1 MAGKLLRNLL
11 NAITIR
17 RGGVSVAAPLSGKG
31 RRMSLSARLILLLTI
46 AVGVVMALGGYFILR
61 QREEILARALRNELH
76 AHAVTLRLTLEDS
89 YRAGRIG
96 DAQRLIDHLSENP
109 RVFSVI
115 LFDEKGRVAMFSNPL
130 EAGKIVE
137 SPDARRVIAAGEP
150 AEFVRRRGGSEV
162 YSFIMP
168 IRISAARRG
177 AFEIS
182 QPAEFI
188 KADYATARRNIALI
202 TLALFAAIVAIVLL
216 VMRHNLLR
224 PIKELL
230 GGAKA
235 VGQGDLAYRV
245 VAPSGGNE
253 IAQLASE
260 FNRMAESLAEQ
271 RRSAERQAE
280 ERLAL
285 ERELR
290 HSERLASV
298 GRLAAGVAHEM
309 GAPLNVI
316 KGRVEMLR
324 ERPDA
329 PVENRARNLDIIGA
343 QADAITDIIRQLLT
357 LARPFNL
364 RREAIEPACLIAAV
378 VELIEA
384 DAVKSGVMV
393 EGPRNGHHADFVEG
407 DQALLRQSLM
417 NICINALH
425 AMKQGGRLLI
435 EVAPAETR
443 GNGGTFVGLR
453 VSDTGSGIPPENL
466 AHIFD
471 PFFTTKEVG
480 KGTGLGLSV
489 ARRIVE
495 EHDGWIEAANREEGG
510 AAFTIWLPKVESAR
524 SNQRNTEVGSEA
536 VKDEEQVCAT
546 KLGDGAFTG

>member
-1 MAGKLLRNLL
+1 MGFMRMAGNLLRNLL
-11 NAITIR
+11 NAIKMR
-17 RGGVSVAAPLSGKG
+17 RDGESVYAPRVGKAQ
-31 RRMSLSARLILLLTI
+31 RMSLSVRLILLLTI
-46 AVGVVMALGGYFILR
+46 AVGVVTALGGYFILR
-61 QREEILARALRNELH
+61 QREEIHARALHNELY
-76 AHAVTLRLTLEDS
+76 AHAITLRLTLEDS

-96 DAQRLIDHLSENP
+96 DAQRLIDRLSENP

-115 LFDEKGRVAMFSNPL
+115 LFDETGRVAMFSNPL
-130 EAGKIVE
+130 EAEKIVE
-137 SPDARRVIAAGEP
+137 SQEAQRVIATGEP
-150 AEFVRRRGGSEV
+150 IEIIQSRNGSEV
-162 YSFIMP
+162 YSVIMP
-168 IRISAARRG
+168 VRISATRRG

-182 QPAEFI
+182 QPTEFI
-188 KADYATARRNIALI
+188 KAKYASARRDIALI
-202 TLALFAAIVAIVLL
+202 TLALFAAIIVVVLL
-216 VMRHNLLR
+216 VMRYNLLR
-224 PIKELL
+224 PISELL
-230 GGAKA
+230 IGAKA
-235 VGQGDLAYRV
+235 IGQGDLAHRV
-245 VAPSGGNE
+245 VAPGSGNE

-271 RRSAERQAE
+271 RRAAERQAE

-324 ERPDA
+324 ERPDS

-343 QADAITDIIRQLLT
+343 QADAITNIVRQLLT

-364 RREAIEPACLIAAV
+364 RSEAVEPARLIAAV
-378 VELIEA
+378 AELIEA
-384 DAVKSGVMV
+384 EALRSGVRI
-393 EGPRNGHHADFVEG
+393 EINQNNHHPPNFVTG
-407 DQALLRQSLM
+407 DCGLLQQVLM

-425 AMKQGGRLLI
+425 AMPNGGGLII
-435 EVAPAETR
+435 EVAPEEQAR
-443 GNGGTFVGLR
+443 SGRTFVGLR
-453 VSDTGSGIPPENL
+453 VSDTGSGIATESL

-495 EHDGWIEAANREEGG
+495 EHAGWIEVANREEGG
-510 AAFTIWLPKVESAR
+510 AAFTIWLPKVVATQSD
-524 SNQRNTEVGSEA
+524 QRNG
-536 VKDEEQVCAT
+536 KQ
-546 KLGDGAFTG
+546 G

>member
-1 MAGKLLRNLL
+1 MAGNLLRNSL
-11 NAITIR
+11 NAIKKR
-17 RGGVSVAAPLSGKG
+17 RDGKSADAPLAGKG

-61 QREEILARALRNELH
+61 QREEIHARALRNELY
-76 AHAVTLRLTLEDS
+76 AHAITLRLALEDN

-115 LFDEKGRVAMFSNPL
+115 LFDEEGRVAMFSNPL

-137 SPDARRVIAAGEP
+137 SQEARRVIAAGEP
-150 AEFVRRRGGSEV
+150 VEIVQSRSGIEV
-162 YSFIMP
+162 YSVIMP
-168 IRISAARRG
+168 VRISASRRG

-182 QPAEFI
+182 QPTDFI
-188 KADYATARRNIALI
+188 KAKYASSRRDIALI
-202 TLALFAAIVAIVLL
+202 TLALFAAIIVVVLL
-216 VMRHNLLR
+216 VMRYNLLR
-224 PIKELL
+224 PISELL
-230 GGAKA
+230 VGARA
-235 VGQGDLAYRV
+235 IGQGDLAHRV
-245 VAPSGGNE
+245 IAPGGGNE

-260 FNRMAESLAEQ
+260 FNRMAASLAEQ
-271 RRSAERQAE
+271 RRAAERQGE

-316 KGRVEMLR
+316 KGRAELLR

-329 PVENRARNLDIIGA
+329 PAESRARNLDIIGA
-343 QADAITDIIRQLLT
+343 QADAITDIVRQLLT

-364 RREAIEPACLIAAV
+364 RREAIEPARLIAAV

-384 DAVKSGVMV
+384 DAVKSGVRV
-393 EGPRNGHHADFVEG
+393 EVPRNDRRPDFVEC
-407 DQALLRQSLM
+407 DPALLRQSLM

-425 AMKQGGRLLI
+425 AMAQGGRLLI
-435 EVAPAETR
+435 EVAPEGR
-443 GNGGTFVGLR
+443 RRNGGTFVGLR

-495 EHDGWIEAANREEGG
+495 EHDGWIEAANQTEGG
-510 AAFTIWLPKVESAR
+510 ATFTIWLPAIP
-524 SNQRNTEVGSEA
+524 
-536 VKDEEQVCAT
+536 
-546 KLGDGAFTG
+546 GAGRPDAS

>member
-1 MAGKLLRNLL
+1 
-11 NAITIR
+11 
-17 RGGVSVAAPLSGKG
+17 
-31 RRMSLSARLILLLTI
+31 MSLSARLILLLTI

-61 QREEILARALRNELH
+61 QREEILARALRNELQ
-76 AHAVTLRLTLEDS
+76 AHAVTLQLTLEDS

-115 LFDEKGRVAMFSNPL
+115 LFDENGRVAMFSNPL

-137 SPDARRVIAAGEP
+137 SPDAQRVIATGAPVEI
-150 AEFVRRRGGSEV
+150 VRRRGGSEV

-188 KADYATARRNIALI
+188 KADYARARRDIALI
-202 TLALFAAIVAIVLL
+202 TLALFAAIIAVVLL
-216 VMRHNLLR
+216 VMRYNLLR

-245 VAPSGGNE
+245 VTPSGGNE

-271 RRSAERQAE
+271 RLAAERQAE
-280 ERLAL
+280 GRLAL

-290 HSERLASV
+290 QSERLASV

-324 ERPDA
+324 ENAGA
-329 PVENRARNLDIIGA
+329 PAEKRARNLDIIGA
-343 QADAITDIIRQLLT
+343 QADAITDIVRQLLT

-364 RREAIEPACLIAAV
+364 RREAIEPSRLISTV
-378 VELIEA
+378 VELIET
-384 DAVKSGVMV
+384 DAAKSGVKV
-393 EGPRNGHHADFVEG
+393 EVIGNNHHRPDVVEG
-407 DQALLRQSLM
+407 DLALLRQSLM

-425 AMKQGGRLLI
+425 AMAQGGRLLI
-435 EVAPAETR
+435 EVAPEER
-443 GNGGTFVGLR
+443 RVNGGPFVGLR
-453 VSDTGSGIPPENL
+453 VSDNGSGIPPENL

-489 ARRIVE
+489 ARRIIE

-510 AAFTIWLPKVESAR
+510 AAFTIWLPAIP
-524 SNQRNTEVGSEA
+524 
-536 VKDEEQVCAT
+536 D
-546 KLGDGAFTG
+546 DGRRR

>member
-1 MAGKLLRNLL
+1 MRMAGNLL
-11 NAITIR
+11 SSSLIAIKKR
-17 RGGVSVAAPLSGKG
+17 RGGRSADAPLAGKA

-46 AVGVVMALGGYFILR
+46 AVGVVMALAGYFILR
-61 QREEILARALRNELH
+61 QREEILARALQNELH
-76 AHAVTLRLTLEDS
+76 AHAVTLQLTLEDS

-96 DAQRLIDHLSENP
+96 DAQRLIDRLSDNP

-115 LFDEKGRVAMFSNPL
+115 LFDEKGRVAMFSNPR

-137 SPDARRVIAAGEP
+137 SPDAQRVIATGEP
-150 AEFVRRRGGSEV
+150 VEIVRRRGGSEV

-168 IRISAARRG
+168 IRISAARCG

-188 KADYATARRNIALI
+188 KADYARARRDIAFI
-202 TLALFAAIVAIVLL
+202 TLALFAAIIAVVLL

-224 PIKELL
+224 PINELL

-271 RRSAERQAE
+271 KRAAERQSE
-280 ERLAL
+280 DRLAL

-324 ERPDA
+324 EHSDA
-329 PVENRARNLDIIGA
+329 PDGKRARNLDIIGA

-364 RREAIEPACLIAAV
+364 RREAIEPARLIAAV

-384 DAVKSGVMV
+384 DAAKSGVSV
-393 EGPRNGHHADFVEG
+393 EILRDDHHSDCVEG
-407 DQALLRQSLM
+407 DPSLLRQSLM

-425 AMKQGGRLLI
+425 EMARGGRLMI
-435 EVAPAETR
+435 EVAPEER
-443 GNGGTFVGLR
+443 RKNGGTFVGLR

-489 ARRIVE
+489 ALRIVE
-495 EHDGWIEAANREEGG
+495 EQDGWIEAANREDGG
-510 AAFTIWLPKVESAR
+510 AAFTIWLPKVESAQ
-524 SNQRNTEVGSEA
+524 SNQRNSEVGFEA
-536 VKDEEQVCAT
+536 V
-546 KLGDGAFTG
+546 